1 MDDLT
6 AHKSLTALTYE
17 RIRSAIVTA
26 RYRPGEKLRIDS
38 LKKEFDASI
47 GAVREALAR
56 LTSEGLVTA
65 EPQKG
70 FMASLISRKDLTD
83 LTDARVVIEQI
94 CLESSI
100 ENGDIAWEGRVL
112 SVTHQL
118 TRLDAVDDTAKGRA
132 TEWHRCHEQFHDAL
146 TSACTN
152 DWWLKLRRQ
161 LYVQSERYRRL
172 SGPFGDVDRDIDA
185 EHRAIADAVLKRDAE
200 KAKELMESHLR
211 LTTEI
216 LLRSEIPFSAPLAAA
231 YA

>member
-1 MDDLT
+1 LDDLT
-6 AHKSLTALTYE
+6 SHKSLTALTYE
-17 RIRSAIVTA
+17 RIRAAIVTA
-26 RYRPGEKLRIDS
+26 RYQPGEKLRIDS

-70 FMASLISRKDLTD
+70 FMASLISRKDLMD

-94 CLESSI
+94 CLASSI

-118 TRLDAVDDTAKGRA
+118 SRLDAADGTKKGRA
-132 TEWHRCHEQFHDAL
+132 AEWHLCHEKFHDEL

-152 DWWLKLRRQ
+152 LWWMKLRRQ

-172 SGPFGDVDRDIDA
+172 SGPFADFDRDIDA
-185 EHRAIADAVLKRDAE
+185 EHRAIADAVMRRDTD
-200 KAKELMESHLR
+200 KAKELMENHLR
-211 LTTEI
+211 TTTEI
-216 LLRSEIPFSAPLAAA
+216 LLRSEIPFSLAEATA
-231 YA
+231 DA